1 MVRTTAFRAD
11 AVLAQRHVTYFMS
24 SEEREA
30 YWAEHRHWYG
40 TPEADRR
47 RQLRAKSDWAIA
59 SKDDGFA
66 AEIDDP
72 RDYENEYYLN
82 LLAQAKRPFTGVYT
96 CDLNQLEPDD
106 VREAREELERQA
118 KEDRRRREAAA
129 MFGNPANWLKIPPK
143 DRITGRQASE
153 PQVVTFRRGQKP
165 VRTGGRERLYGIQA
179 IPA

>member
-1 MVRTTAFRAD
+1 MYGDWSNPGTQHHIGDDRCNGVDHRQD
-11 AVLAQRHVTYFMS
+11 LLAT
-24 SEEREA
+24 
-30 YWAEHRHWYG
+30 
-40 TPEADRR
+40 
-47 RQLRAKSDWAIA
+47 SDWAIA

-129 MFGNPANWLKIPPK
+129 MFGNPAKWAKIPPK
-143 DRITGRQASE
+143 DRVVDRQPSA
-153 PQVVTFRRGQKP
+153 PQVVTFRRGHKP
-165 VRTGGRERLYGIQA
+165 VQTGGRERLYGIQA